1 MKAYRAYGTNCNATA
16 ATPRQAA
23 EAFFAQYPNKRKC
36 SVIEGE
42 LDGHFFT
49 VSYGR
54 ASEGKWPSSW
64 KDVTKKVV
72 ADLPNEVSSHN

>member
-1 MKAYRAYGTNCNATA
+1 MKAYQAYAHECRVTKD
-16 ATPRQAA
+16 TPRQAA
-23 EAFFAQYPNKRKC
+23 DAFFAQYPNKRKC

-54 ASEGKWPSSW
+54 ASEGKWPASW
-64 KDVTKKVV
+64 KDVTKKAV
-72 ADLPNEVSSHN
+72 ADLPNE